1 MLRLHNTFSGRL
13 EEFVPL
19 VAGKVGMYVCGVTVY
34 DRSHIGHARA
44 LVTFDVVFR
53 YLRFL
58 GYDVTF
64 VRNFTDVDDKI
75 IARAQQA
82 GVPAIELAEANIR
95 SFGEDVK
102 ALDCLPP
109 TIEPR
114 ATEHIGEMVEL
125 IQELERKHLAY
136 AAHGD
141 VYYAVDRF
149 PEYGK
154 LAKRKLDDMIAGARV
169 EVDTRKHH
177 PMDFALWKASKP
189 GEPWWDSP
197 WGKGRPGWHIECSV
211 MSTKYLGQPFDIHGG
226 GTDLI
231 FPHHE
236 NEIAQSEGAKGC
248 VFARYWLHNGMVN
261 IGQEK
266 MSKSLANFMTVQAA
280 AARVGGEAVRLFV
293 IGTHYRSPLD
303 FSPERLDESGR
314 ALTRL
319 YETLARAD
327 VAIAKTRPTSNVQG
341 PMSKVQPPAG
351 QDTDSST
358 LDVGRGTLD
367 LAPATLDVGLGT
379 LDSDRGVM
387 EEFRAAMD
395 DDLNT
400 ARAVGVVFETVRA
413 MNRLLDENQAAA
425 VPPLRRAVTEIA
437 GVLGVG
443 GQDPQLVLERAKDAH
458 LTDADIDPA
467 EIERQIA
474 ARKAARQAR
483 DFKQADAIRNA
494 LKARG
499 IVLEDTAAGT
509 IWKVER

>member
-1 MLRLHNTFSGRL
+1 MLKLHNTLTGRL
-13 EEFVPL
+13 EAFVPL
-19 VAGKVGMYVCGVTVY
+19 VPGKVGMYVCGVTVY

-44 LVTFDVVFR
+44 LVTFDVLFR

-75 IARAQQA
+75 INRAQQA
-82 GVPAIELAEANIR
+82 GISALALAEANIR
-95 SFGEDVK
+95 SFAEDVK
-102 ALDCLPP
+102 AVGCLPP

-114 ATEHIGEMVEL
+114 ATEHIEGMIAL
-125 IQELERKHLAY
+125 IQELIGKGLAY
-136 AAHGD
+136 PADGD
-141 VYYAVDRF
+141 VYYAVDKF
-149 PEYGK
+149 ADYGK

-169 EVDTRKHH
+169 EVDERKRH

-236 NEIAQSEGAKGC
+236 NEIAQSEGAKAC
-248 VFARYWLHNGMVN
+248 AFARYWVHNGMVN
-261 IGQEK
+261 IGTEK
-266 MSKSLANFMTVQAA
+266 MSKSLGNFMTVQEA

-327 VAIAKTRPTSNVQG
+327 SALTPDPKRQKAGTKDQG
-341 PMSKVQPPAG
+341 PETRDQGP
-351 QDTDSST
+351 D
-358 LDVGRGTLD
+358 
-367 LAPATLDVGLGT
+367 ATA
-379 LDSDRGVM
+379 M
-387 EEFRAAMD
+387 HEFRSAMD

-400 ARAVGVVFETVRA
+400 ARAVGVVFETVRTL
-413 MNRLLDENQAAA
+413 NRLLDEGQAAA
-425 VPPLRRAVTEIA
+425 VIPLRRAVTEIA
-437 GVLGVG
+437 SVLGIG
-443 GQDPQLVLERAKDAH
+443 GQEPRLVLERAKRDH
-458 LTDADIDPA
+458 LADADLSPA
-467 EIERQIA
+467 EIERLIANRNA
-474 ARKAARQAR
+474 ARKAR
-483 DFKQADAIRNA
+483 DFKQADAIRA
-494 LKARG
+494 ELKAKG

-509 IWKVER
+509 VWKIEKR

>member
-1 MLRLHNTFSGRL
+1 MRIHNTLSGRL

-19 VAGKVGMYVCGVTVY
+19 VDGKVGMYVCGVTVY

-58 GYDVTF
+58 CYEVTF
-64 VRNFTDVDDKI
+64 ARNFTDVDDKI

-82 GVPAIELAEANIR
+82 GIAAIELAEANIR
-95 SFGEDVK
+95 SFAEDVK
-102 ALDCLPP
+102 ALACLPP

-114 ATEHIGEMVEL
+114 ATEHIGEMIAL
-125 IQELERKHLAY
+125 IQDLERKGLAY
-136 AAHGD
+136 AADGD
-141 VYYAVDRF
+141 VYYAVDKF

-154 LAKRKLDDMIAGARV
+154 LAKRKLDDMIAGSRV
-169 EVDTRKHH
+169 EVDERKHH

-189 GEPWWDSP
+189 GEPAWDSP

-211 MSTKYLGQPFDIHGG
+211 MSTKYLGQPFDIHVG

-236 NEIAQSEGAKGC
+236 NEIAQSEGAAGC
-248 VFARYWLHNGMVN
+248 AFARYWLHNGMVN

-266 MSKSLANFMTVQAA
+266 MSKSLGNFMSVQEA

-314 ALTRL
+314 ALTRI

-327 VAIAKTRPTSNVQG
+327 AALAATTKDGNPGSGDQG
-341 PMSKVQPPAG
+341 EADATVMS
-351 QDTDSST
+351 
-358 LDVGRGTLD
+358 
-367 LAPATLDVGLGT
+367 
-379 LDSDRGVM
+379 
-387 EEFRAAMD
+387 EFRAAMD
-395 DDLNT
+395 DDFNS
-400 ARAVGVVFETVRA
+400 ARAVSVVFDTVRTI
-413 MNRLLDENQAAA
+413 NRLLDEGTLAG
-425 VPPLRRAVTEIA
+425 VPGLRRAISEIA
-437 GVLGVG
+437 AVLGVG
-443 GQDPQLVLERAKDAH
+443 GQEPRIVLERAKHAH
-458 LTDADIDPA
+458 LADSDIDGA
-467 EIERQIA
+467 GIERQIA
-474 ARKAARQAR
+474 ARNAARKAR
-483 DFKQADAIRNA
+483 DFQQADAIRNA
-494 LKARG
+494 LKAKG

-509 IWKVER
+509 VWKVER